1 MVALPT
7 QAITIPFVCLLG
19 FKGASTTEYYHSDVY
34 SSAKGRWFRYD
45 DLRVS
50 CVSEIDAVGGSRQKN
65 GYLFLY
71 MPEQL
76 CHQVMTET
84 ARDL

>member
-1 MVALPT
+1 MVALST
-7 QAITIPFVCLLG
+7 QAITIP
-19 FKGASTTEYYHSDVY
+19 TYTY